1 LSGQLAGPGPFCQS
15 FFVDQNEG
23 RTVRQSTPPF
33 AFFFLVLPYGISSGF
48 VSITLPFFLTRAGFS
63 VAAAGAIVA
72 VGVSAN
78 LWLFL
83 WGPLADLTLT
93 PKRWYLVGLTTG
105 AGAIFVLSLIPFQQ
119 GSAAL
124 LTVMVFLSQ
133 IATTLVVL
141 PLGGL
146 MAHTVSD
153 NQKGRAAGW
162 YQAGNLGGNG
172 VGGGAGVWLG
182 AHMSKELAGSVLGIA
197 MLLSALALY
206 LASDVRIVSAGE
218 SFRSRMHL
226 LGRDLLAMV
235 KMAIP
240 LLTIVLVASPIGAGA
255 MNNLWSAVADDWHA
269 NADTVALVTGVL
281 NGIVAAVGCVLAGW
295 VVDRFGRWWAY
306 FGFGL
311 ALAFVAIVMALL
323 ARTPLVYEV
332 GVLIY
337 SFFVGAGYAAFSAMV
352 VHAIGKGV
360 ASTKYAFCQSLG
372 NLPVVYMTALNGYV
386 HDRYGTSWMLMNEAL
401 AALVCVVAGLL
412 VLRAITNR
420 SIAPAGS

>member
-1 LSGQLAGPGPFCQS
+1 M
-15 FFVDQNEG
+15 DQRQG
-23 RTVRQSTPPF
+23 RTIRQSTPPF

-48 VSITLPFFLTRAGFS
+48 VSITLPYFLTKAGFS

-105 AGAIFVLSLIPFQQ
+105 AAAIFILSLIPFQQ
-119 GSAAL
+119 SATAL
-124 LTVMVFLSQ
+124 LTLVVFVSQ
-133 IATTLVVL
+133 VATTLVVL

-146 MAHTVSD
+146 MAHTVPD
-153 NQKGRAAGW
+153 ERKGRAAGW

-182 AHMSKELAGSVLGIA
+182 SHLSKELAGSVLGFV
-197 MLLSALALY
+197 MLLSAMALY
-206 LASDVRIVSAGE
+206 LASDVRIVSPGE
-218 SFRSRMHL
+218 SFRSRMRL

-255 MNNLWSAVADDWHA
+255 MNNLWSAVADDWRA
-269 NADTVALVTGVL
+269 SADVVALVTGVL
-281 NGIVAAVGCVLAGW
+281 NGIVAAIGCVLAGW
-295 VVDRFGRWWAY
+295 IVDRFGRWWAY
-306 FGFGL
+306 FGFGI
-311 ALAFVAIVMALL
+311 ALAFVAIVMAAI

-386 HDRYGTSWMLMNEAL
+386 HDKYGPSWMLMGEAV
-401 AALVCVVAGLL
+401 AAIVCVIIGLL
-412 VLRAITNR
+412 VLRAIHPRATNAL
-420 SIAPAGS
+420 SPQN

>member
-1 LSGQLAGPGPFCQS
+1 M
-15 FFVDQNEG
+15 DQNEG
-23 RTVRQSTPPF
+23 RAVRQSTPPL

-63 VAAAGAIVA
+63 VASAGAIVA

-105 AGAIFVLSLIPFQQ
+105 AAAIFLLSLIPFQQ
-119 GSAAL
+119 SAAAL
-124 LTVMVFLSQ
+124 LTVVVFISQ
-133 IATTLVVL
+133 VATTLVIL

-146 MAHTVSD
+146 MAHTVAD
-153 NQKGRAAGW
+153 HQKGRAAGW

-172 VGGGAGVWLG
+172 VGGGVGVWLG
-182 AHMSKELAGSVLGIA
+182 THVSKEVAGCALGFA
-197 MLLSALALY
+197 MLLGALALY
-206 LASDVRIVSAGE
+206 FASNVRIVSPGE
-218 SFRSRMHL
+218 SFRSRMRL
-226 LGRDLLAMV
+226 LGRDLLAMLRT
-235 KMAIP
+235 AIP

-269 NADTVALVTGVL
+269 SPDMVALVTGIVSGL
-281 NGIVAAVGCVLAGW
+281 VAAGGCVLGGW

-306 FGFGL
+306 FGFGV
-311 ALAFVAIVMALL
+311 ALAAVAIVMALI
-323 ARTPLVYEV
+323 ARTPRVYES

-337 SFFVGAGYAAFSAMV
+337 NFFVGAGYAAFSAMV
-352 VHAIGKGV
+352 IHAIGRGV

-372 NLPVVYMTALNGYV
+372 NLPVAYMTALNGYV
-386 HDRYGTSWMLMNEAL
+386 HDKHSTTWMLLTEAL
-401 AALVCVVAGLL
+401 LALACVIAGL
-412 VLRAITNR
+412 VALRAILNR
-420 SIAPAGS
+420 PAAAPGS